1 MDDNNLYDILE
12 LNNDASICE
21 IKKNFKKLALKFH
34 PDKNSDKN
42 ASLKYNQIRM
52 AYDILS
58 DSEKKAKYDAMINT
72 DKQHFV
78 HTMMSF
84 LKEITNQKTINNIM
98 NSHEIVSDIKNGK
111 INDVAHKVIQKIL
124 DDVEIDIDFKN
135 LTKIFIQSSTNP
147 NNQQNPNPNN
157 QQNPNP
163 TKKTDTIATNLI
175 KSISEKEINDTIL
188 SSEEDKLLNIFGN
201 VKTNIDDIY
210 HNRLKEVI
218 IKRKVYVYKFNT
230 LEFVNNET
238 IKYYIPLYDQ
248 QVMIS
253 KAGDKIIDELGNIV
267 DIGDVFLNIYCKK
280 DKTQIIQRSDYDLVY
295 NSDIN
300 LYELFNGIDKQITI
314 FGFNFQIKSENPFE
328 NGFDGKK
335 ITIKIPNNGFPCDLD
350 GNRGDLLV
358 NLHLIRKINF
368 NELLKKYF
376 E

>member
-210 HNRLKEVI
+210 HKRLKEVI